1 MSPTVEDAMSEQPPA
16 AAYTQ
21 AEAYAPMEAAVAD
34 LVAALP
40 GFPGFER
47 RLWAKTPCSHDGLD
61 DPRYTNVEIEYR
73 FSQEDSRRAEVRE
86 HYTDIL
92 RDHWAGLGYEIIAD
106 RSLPARDR
114 HDHDLIAFRP
124 ADRVKLWYSVAYYV
138 SVRIRSG
145 CVPVSDL
152 SEIAYVPPVGG
163 IVPGGVKD
171 QVGRYFPDGIPVEPT
186 DPFESPDSYDDAL

>member
-16 AAYTQ
+16 PAYTQ

-34 LVAALP
+34 LVAALL

-47 RLWAKTPCSHDGLD
+47 RLWAKTPCSHDGTD

-73 FSQEDSRRAEVRE
+73 FSQEDSRRSEVRE
-86 HYTDIL
+86 HYADVL

-106 RSLPARDR
+106 RSIAARDR
-114 HDHDLIAFRP
+114 TDRDLIAFRP

-138 SVRIRSG
+138 SIRIRSG

-186 DPFESPDSYDDAL
+186 DPFDSPDSYDDAL